1 MSYIDHFRKIKNVN
15 KVLKTVRG
23 EVEQE
28 VKIAVLAEPE
38 VEAEILSILQ
48 LTEGNNVVFGL
59 SEVRDEASRKAKLK
73 AADLALVV
81 VSPGTLK
88 DGVDSIAKQASRA
101 KKKLIVITGREINE
115 WLVDNLAD
123 VFRVSGEDVAFVPL
137 SDVQKIRTTLIPR
150 IVSKIGDKEVALGA
164 AVPIFKDEVVSRII
178 AKTAQQNALIGVAVF
193 IPGADMPLLT
203 MNQIKMILRLS
214 AVYNQELSVKRLYE
228 VLAVVGGGFAFREAA
243 RQVAGT
249 VPVVGWAL
257 KGGVAY
263 GGTIAMG
270 QLAKRYFESWKGDI
284 VNSGTTN
291 SETTNGDRAETQKS
305 LGTHRA
311 GTSTGGE
318 AEPVHKS

>member
-1 MSYIDHFRKIKNVN
+1 MSYIDHFRKVKNIN

-59 SEVRDEASRKAKLK
+59 SEVRDEASRKATLK

-81 VSPGTLK
+81 ISPGIIK
-88 DGVDSIAKQASRA
+88 DGVDSIAKQASMA
-101 KKKLIVITGREINE
+101 KKKLIIITGREINE
-115 WLVDNLAD
+115 WLVDSLAD

-137 SDVQKIRTTLIPR
+137 SDVAKIKTTLIPR
-150 IVSKIGDKEVALGA
+150 IVGKIGDKEVALGA

-178 AKTAQQNALIGVAVF
+178 AKTAQQNALIGLAVF

-284 VNSGTTN
+284 INGGTTN
-291 SETTNGDRAETQKS
+291 DETTNGDGAEAQKS
-305 LGTHRA
+305 LDTHRA
-311 GTSTGGE
+311 GPSTGGE
-318 AEPVHKS
+318 AEPVYKS